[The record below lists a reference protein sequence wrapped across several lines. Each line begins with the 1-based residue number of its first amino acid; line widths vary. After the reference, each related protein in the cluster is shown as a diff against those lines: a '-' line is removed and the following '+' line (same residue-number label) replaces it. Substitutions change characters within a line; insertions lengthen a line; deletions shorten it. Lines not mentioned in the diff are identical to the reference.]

1 MAIGLY
7 PHQIKAINELKSGS
21 VLVAD
26 VGTGKSRTAL
36 AYFYLKVC
44 GGSLMINGKGV
55 DRPMR
60 TPRDLYIIC
69 PAKKRDSKEWEM
81 EGMIFDFEGIKVTID
96 SWNNI
101 KKYTGVF
108 GAFFIFDEQRI
119 VGSGAW
125 VKAFLRIA
133 RRNKWILL
141 TGTPADTWMDLIPV
155 FVANGFYK
163 NKTEFCRRHVI
174 YSRFAKYPKVDRF
187 IETKRLER
195 LRDDIYVRMEFYKSA
210 TQHHIPVIC
219 DYDKATYKKIWRDR
233 WDPYEDQPVEQAGK
247 LCYLLR
253 RCVNDDPSRVNT
265 AARII
270 EKAKRCIIFYN
281 YTYEYEA
288 LSEMLSSIGVPYAAW
303 NGSVHEPLPE
313 GDRWAYL
320 VQYSAGAE
328 AWNCTTTDT
337 MIFYS
342 QNYSYRIMI
351 QAAGRIDR
359 LNTPYSDLYYYHLKS
374 RAPIDLAIARALS
387 EKRKFNER
395 AFVTK

>member
-7 PHQIKAINELKSGS
+7 PHQIEAIDKLKSGS

-36 AYFYLKVC
+36 AYFYLKEC

-60 TPRDLYIIC
+60 TPKDLYIIC
-69 PAKKRDSKEWEM
+69 PAKKRDSHEWET
-81 EGMIFDFEGIKVTID
+81 EGLIFDFEDIKVTID

-101 KKYTGVF
+101 KKYDGVY

-119 VGSGAW
+119 VGSGVW

-133 RRNKWILL
+133 RRNHWILL

-195 LRDDIYVRMEFYKSA
+195 LRDSIYVRMEFYKNA
-210 TQHHIPVIC
+210 TQHHIPVFC

-233 WDPYEDQPVEQAGK
+233 WDPYEDKPVEQAGK

-253 RCVNDDPSRVNT
+253 RCVNDDPSRVNI
-265 AARII
+265 AAKII
-270 EKAKRCIIFYN
+270 EKAKRAIVFYN

-288 LSEMLSSIGVPYAAW
+288 LSEMLSSISVPFAAW
-303 NGSVHEPLPE
+303 NGAVHEPLPE
-313 GDRWAYL
+313 GDGWAYL

-374 RAPIDLAIARALS
+374 RAPIDLAIGRALS
-387 EKRKFNER
+387 EKKKFNER
-395 AFVTK
+395 AFVNH

>member
-1 MAIGLY
+1 
-7 PHQIKAINELKSGS
+7 
-21 VLVAD
+21 
-26 VGTGKSRTAL
+26 
-36 AYFYLKVC
+36 
-44 GGSLMINGKGV
+44 
-55 DRPMR
+55 
-60 TPRDLYIIC
+60 
-69 PAKKRDSKEWEM
+69 
-81 EGMIFDFEGIKVTID
+81 
-96 SWNNI
+96 
-101 KKYTGVF
+101 
-108 GAFFIFDEQRI
+108 
-119 VGSGAW
+119 
-125 VKAFLRIA
+125 
-133 RRNKWILL
+133 
-141 TGTPADTWMDLIPV
+141 
-155 FVANGFYK
+155 
-163 NKTEFCRRHVI
+163 
-174 YSRFAKYPKVDRF
+174 
-187 IETKRLER
+187 
-195 LRDDIYVRMEFYKSA
+195 MEFYKNA

-219 DYDKATYKKIWRDR
+219 EYDKATYKTIWRDR
-233 WDPYEDQPVEQAGK
+233 WDPYENQPVEQAGK

-253 RCVNDDPSRVNT
+253 RCVNDDPSRINNT
-265 AARII
+265 AKIV
-270 EKAKRCIIFYN
+270 EKAGRAIIFYN

-313 GDRWAYL
+313 GERWAYL